1 MAKECKF
8 LVNYTRMSCVSTLK
22 CTGFEWQTSNA
33 ASSASV
39 IQLAKK
45 NLHLSVGY
53 SNRIPKMTPP
63 MKPKSIVSSRQARA
77 AYKMF

>member
-8 LVNYTRMSCVSTLK
+8 VVNYTRMSCVSTLK

-39 IQLAKK
+39 IQLEKK
-45 NLHLSVGY
+45 TYIYQLD
-53 SNRIPKMTPP
+53 IPIEFRK
-63 MKPKSIVSSRQARA
+63 
-77 AYKMF
+77 